1 MNTED
6 RELFELAA
14 KAAGIERGGDRF
26 DCGISITLP
35 CGRHKGLPKWN
46 PLQDDGD
53 AFRLAVILGLRLQ
66 FFSLE
71 AVDDV
76 PGKTV
81 CSVSWVPG
89 GEKNRIEEYLLASD
103 ADPIAA
109 ARRAVFQAAV
119 EIGRRMK

>member
-14 KAAGIERGGDRF
+14 KASGVWPRAWWESAAYF
-26 DCGISITLP
+26 DGVLTW
-35 CGRHKGLPKWN
+35 WN
-46 PLQDDGD
+46 PRDHDKD
-53 AFRLAVILGLRLQ
+53 AFDLQVRLGLRLQ

-89 GEKNRIEEYLLASD
+89 GENNRIEEYLLASD
-103 ADPIAA
+103 ADPNAA

-119 EIGRRMK
+119 ELGRRMMK